1 MFILNEY
8 DGVLHN
14 KYWLKCSSIENYLQY
29 SLAALTPPPNYFWRA
44 EEESGIMHYSS
55 LFFQLLWRQKIDTS
69 MKLLYFIY
77 VIIHNLK

>member
-1 MFILNEY
+1 MECE
-8 DGVLHN
+8 VTHN

-55 LFFQLLWRQKIDTS
+55 LFLASENWRINEIT
-69 MKLLYFIY
+69 LFHLR
-77 VIIHNLK
+77 HHT